1 MAADL
6 HDICHLLI
14 VDDSPADTHLIEAEI
29 QRLAAHMRVDTAA
42 SAEEGLLKV
51 RRTQYD
57 LVFCDFKLPGIT
69 GLAFMKLSL
78 DVRPSTPVVILT
90 GYGAAEEVEHGAKQ
104 NGALAFIQKPLT
116 QSMLRRIV
124 NDALAYRQRMSA
136 A

>member
-1 MAADL
+1 MGTDPRNT
-6 HDICHLLI
+6 CHILI

-29 QRLAAHMRVDTAA
+29 QRLASHMRVDTAA

-51 RRTQYD
+51 RKTQYD

-78 DVRPSTPVVILT
+78 DVRPNTPVVILT
-90 GYGAAEEVEHGAKQ
+90 GYETAEELEHGAKQ

-124 NDALAYRQRMSA
+124 NDALAYRQRMPA